1 MKTKFDTREPNQL
14 VYNDKYDDTQT
25 FFVATVYWL
34 EAKATSENE
43 QILGH
48 VSFYFTQNIQSIFRF
63 LVNPITQTSTRD
75 ILHFPLMQIKLES
88 F

>member
-1 MKTKFDTREPNQL
+1 MEMKFNTREPHRL
-14 VYNDKYDDTQT
+14 VCNDKYDDTQT

-34 EAKATSENE
+34 ETEATSENE

-48 VSFYFTQNIQSIFRF
+48 VSFYFTQKIQSIFHF

-75 ILHFPLMQIKLES
+75 ILHFPLKQIKLES